1 MLKRYNEDVGNPN
14 IAVTLDKIPEGKK
27 FLDVLDKVAEGDLNE
42 IQDEAYNKIC
52 DILEK
57 KNLNLNKDLDKII
70 DLTGRLSKK
79 LTTTAI
85 NLKDVLA

>member
-1 MLKRYNEDVGNPN
+1 MLKRYNEDVSNPN

-27 FLDVLDKVAEGDLNE
+27 FLDVLDKVAGGDLNE

-70 DLTGRLSKK
+70 DLAGRLSKK

-85 NLKDVLA
+85 NLKDVLV

>member
-1 MLKRYNEDVGNPN
+1 MLKKYNEEVGNPN
-14 IAVTLDKIPEGKK
+14 IAVILDKIPEGKK
-27 FLDVLDKVAEGDLNE
+27 FLDALDKVAGGDLNE
-42 IQDEAYNKIC
+42 IQDEVYNKIC

-70 DLTGRLSKK
+70 DLSGRLSKK
-79 LTTTAI
+79 LITTAI

>member
-1 MLKRYNEDVGNPN
+1 MLKKYNEEVGNPN
-14 IAVTLDKIPEGKK
+14 IATTLDKIPEGKK
-27 FLDVLDKVAEGDLNE
+27 FLDALDKVAGGDLNE
-42 IQDEAYNKIC
+42 IQDEVYNKIC

-70 DLTGRLSKK
+70 DLSGRLSKK